1 MRVPS
6 ARRLRDTIAAA
17 TLPALMAMSSLPAHA
32 SAGGGSM
39 PYSSWLQTLK
49 ASLQGEVAQII
60 CIAIIVGSVGG
71 WIASNQMEGLLQT
84 LVRIGVGM
92 GIILGTTALIT
103 SLSTSGALV

>member
-1 MRVPS
+1 MRVPKLC
-6 ARRLRDTIAAA
+6 RLHGAVVAAA
-17 TLPALMAMSSLPAHA
+17 FPLLCTLTSPAYAT
-32 SAGGGSM
+32 AGGGAM
-39 PYSSWLQTLK
+39 PYSSWLTTLR

-92 GIILGTTALIT
+92 GIILGTAALIT

>member
-1 MRVPS
+1 MRVLKL
-6 ARRLRDTIAAA
+6 RRLHGAAVAAA
-17 TLPALMAMSSLPAHA
+17 FPLLCTLATPAHA
-32 SAGGGSM
+32 TAGGGSM
-39 PYSSWLQTLK
+39 PYSSWLTTLR

-92 GIILGTTALIT
+92 GIILGTAALIT

>member
-1 MRVPS
+1 MRPPN
-6 ARRLRDTIAAA
+6 ARRLRDAVAAA
-17 TLPALMAMSSLPAHA
+17 TLPMLCALSDTAHA

-39 PYSSWLQTLK
+39 PYSSWLQTLRQ
-49 ASLQGEVAQII
+49 SLQGEVAQVI

-92 GIILGTTALIT
+92 GIILGSTALIT
-103 SLSTSGALV
+103 SLSTTGALV